1 MPTKRQRD
9 PTRKKKQVQFSE
21 VSWETVRD
29 DVGAICPYG
38 YLGADGVGRRDTW
51 ELWIAEDL

>member
-38 YLGADGVGRRDTW
+38 YLGADGVGRRDT
-51 ELWIAEDL
+51 